1 MVDAGT
7 QPVYVLADEDLG
19 RGVLDICDL
28 KEEKEKWCQKG
39 DGGGGGII
47 EKHVWKRGE
56 EERRVC
62 GEWKREEGGGKQ
74 LTYAFSQSS
83 VVWGMEGEEG
93 RARAVEAAR
102 RKVKRRVW
110 KGIIVTGVSYS

>member
-19 RGVLDICDL
+19 RGVLAICDL
-28 KEEKEKWCQKG
+28 KEEEERWCQGG
-39 DGGGGGII
+39 DGGGGGGRI

-56 EERRVC
+56 EGRRVC
-62 GEWKREEGGGKQ
+62 GKGKREEGGGKQ

-83 VVWGMEGEEG
+83 VVWGMEGEG

-102 RKVKRRVW
+102 KKVKRRVW